1 MLFFGGLGTII
12 LSVAMYRYFTKVK
25 LVRQNERLRLNL
37 EEIIRARQDRGQNST
52 SSLSNYRET
61 LSDVDTSSNQL
72 ETNIEQTSLANR
84 MEADPLAV
92 SPQTCVVC
100 LSEQREV
107 ILMNCGHVCVCAGC
121 AMEIMASR
129 PNCPICRANI
139 VQVAP
144 AYIA

>member
-1 MLFFGGLGTII
+1 
-12 LSVAMYRYFTKVK
+12 MYRYFTKVK

>member
-1 MLFFGGLGTII
+1 MGTII
-12 LSVAMYRYFTKVK
+12 LSVAMYRYFKKVK

-37 EEIIRARQDRGQNST
+37 EEIIRTRQDRGQNST
-52 SSLSNYRET
+52 SPQSNYQET
-61 LSDVDTSSNQL
+61 MSDIETRSNQQ
-72 ETNIEQTSLANR
+72 ERNIEQSSLADR
-84 MEADPLAV
+84 TEADPLAV

>member
-1 MLFFGGLGTII
+1 
-12 LSVAMYRYFTKVK
+12 MYRYFTKVK
-25 LVRQNERLRLNL
+25 LVRQNERLRINL

-61 LSDVDTSSNQL
+61 LSDTRSNQQ
-72 ETNIEQTSLANR
+72 ETNIEQTSQANR

>member
-1 MLFFGGLGTII
+1 MSPRL
-12 LSVAMYRYFTKVK
+12 YRAK
-25 LVRQNERLRLNL
+25 LQLCRISNC
-37 EEIIRARQDRGQNST
+37 
-52 SSLSNYRET
+52 SLYLT
-61 LSDVDTSSNQL
+61 VCP
-72 ETNIEQTSLANR
+72 TNPVQGDKTW
-84 MEADPLAV
+84 
-92 SPQTCVVC
+92 PQTCVVC

>member
-12 LSVAMYRYFTKVK
+12 LSVAMYRYFKKVK

-52 SSLSNYRET
+52 SSISNYQDT
-61 LSDVDTSSNQL
+61 LSDIDTRSNQQ
-72 ETNIEQTSLANR
+72 ETNIEQSSLTNR
-84 MEADPLAV
+84 TEADPLAV

>member
-1 MLFFGGLGTII
+1 
-12 LSVAMYRYFTKVK
+12 MYRYFKKVK

-37 EEIIRARQDRGQNST
+37 EEIIRTRQDRGQNST
-52 SSLSNYRET
+52 SPQSNYQET
-61 LSDVDTSSNQL
+61 MSDIETRSNQQ
-72 ETNIEQTSLANR
+72 ERNIEQSSLANR
-84 MEADPLAV
+84 TEADPLSV

-129 PNCPICRANI
+129 PTCPICRANI

>member
-25 LVRQNERLRLNL
+25 LVRQNERLRINL

-61 LSDVDTSSNQL
+61 LSDVDTRSNQQ
-72 ETNIEQTSLANR
+72 ETNIEQTSQANR